1 MCASKAE
8 SHTPSFLPQSPAR
21 YAFILNPRSGN
32 GRAARQWSELEHEV
46 RSRVSDYKVF
56 QTEHPGHATELTR
69 QALHEGFERVVSCGG
84 DGTHFEVVN
93 GFFEDLAP
101 INSEASMAILAIG
114 TACDL
119 RKTYCVP
126 KGRDAL
132 PFITAD
138 GVVPIDVGRVTAT
151 DEKGGKLV
159 RHYNTAA
166 HIGLGGVVGEHTNRR
181 SKALGG
187 FMTFLLGVITARI
200 EYSPKEMMV
209 EIDGESYSDKLMEV
223 IVANGFYDGGGM
235 HVAPRGVLDDGLFEV
250 YTIGEMGPIASLLN
264 IPRMYRGTQ
273 DAHPAVRYRR
283 GKRVT
288 VRSEERVVVSPDGEV
303 AGVLPATLEIVP
315 KAIRAVLGPNPRVG
329 G

>member
-1 MCASKAE
+1 MGDAQAIVPPFVAQ
-8 SHTPSFLPQSPAR
+8 TPSK
-21 YAFILNPRSGN
+21 YAFIINPRSGN
-32 GRAARQWSELEHEV
+32 GRAGRQWSQLESEI
-46 RSRVSDYKVF
+46 RGRVSEYKVF
-56 QTEHPGHATELTR
+56 HTERPGHATELTR
-69 QALHEGFERVVSCGG
+69 QALHEGYERIVSAGG
-84 DGTHFEVVN
+84 DGTHYDVVN

-101 INSEASMAILAIG
+101 INPEASMAILAIG

-126 KGRDAL
+126 KGAEAL
-132 PFITAD
+132 PFVTA
-138 GVVPIDVGRVTAT
+138 GQVVPIDVGRVTAT
-151 DEKGGKLV
+151 NDDGTTIV
-159 RHYNTAA
+159 RHFNTAA

-200 EYSPKEMMV
+200 EYSPKEMTV
-209 EIDGESYSDKLMEV
+209 DIDGELFSDTLMEV

-235 HVAPRGVLDDGLFEV
+235 HVAPHGLLDDGLFEV
-250 YTIGEMGPIASLLN
+250 YTVGEMGPIASLVN

-273 DAHPAVRYRR
+273 DAHPALRYRR

-288 VRSEERVVVSPDGEV
+288 VSSPERVVVSPDGEL

-315 KAIRAVLGPNPRVG
+315 RAIRVVMGPNPRVVG
-329 G
+329 